1 MDHTPS
7 PITSTRNPHIVAVRK
22 LNQRKHRERQGQFLV
37 EGPKLL
43 HMALD
48 AGARPVKVF
57 YCPEQLAGDT
67 AAGGNGD
74 GERVRLGRLVRSGRT
89 ATSLLARLGHR
100 GAIHL
105 PVSPNVMQALSQR
118 DVSQGMVATFALF
131 ETPLSALTLSGREL
145 VIVLDRLQDPGNM
158 GTLIRTADAV
168 GAAAVILIE
177 PCVDPFD
184 PKTVRG
190 SMGSLFNVPLV
201 RTVDVAALFADL
213 GQRGVRPIG
222 ASAHEGRVWGEG
234 ILKGGTALVL
244 GNEARG
250 LSEDVSAQI
259 EAWAHLPMVGKAE
272 SLNVAVAGG
281 VLMYAW
287 LRANRFAGDAAPP

>member
-1 MDHTPS
+1 MSQETTT
-7 PITSTRNPHIVAVRK
+7 ITSTRNRRIVEARK
-22 LNQRKHRERQGQFLV
+22 LDQRKHRERQGCFLV
-37 EGPKLL
+37 EGLQIL

-48 AGARPVKVF
+48 AALPLEVF
-57 YCPEQLAGDT
+57 YCEKLFAGTEAAALLERFRQTGADLT
-67 AAGGNGD
+67 A
-74 GERVRLGRLVRSGRT
+74 
-89 ATSLLARLGHR
+89 
-100 GAIHL
+100 
-105 PVSPNVMQALSQR
+105 VSEHVMQALSER
-118 DVSQGMVATFALF
+118 DAPQGIAATFALF
-131 ETPLSALTLSGREL
+131 ETSLETRHLTGSEL

-201 RTVDVAALFADL
+201 RTGDVPALFDWLRDQGLKA
-213 GQRGVRPIG
+213 IG
-222 ASAHEGRVWGEG
+222 ADVHQGQTWGQG
-234 ILKGGTALVL
+234 LWKDGVALIL

-250 LSEDVSAQI
+250 LSEDVCAHVKN
-259 EAWAHLPMVGKAE
+259 WAKLPIVGKAE

-287 LRANRFAGDAAPP
+287 LQANQKQSSV